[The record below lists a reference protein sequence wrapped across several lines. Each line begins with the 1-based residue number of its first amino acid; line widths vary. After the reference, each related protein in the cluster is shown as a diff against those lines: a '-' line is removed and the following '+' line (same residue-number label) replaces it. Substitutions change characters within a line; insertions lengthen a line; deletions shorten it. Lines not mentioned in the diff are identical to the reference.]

1 MGDAAL
7 ETMVKRAV
15 KSDARKK
22 KWAAALACILLVS
35 AMLGFRLCKNRGE
48 LTACP
53 AEPKTGVW
61 YTISPEGAYN
71 ADASG
76 WSAKIRMGSENCV
89 LVYLLGGGVS
99 LDAYS
104 AARSATT
111 VGADGF
117 YYDRDDGLSD
127 ARAESGIA
135 STERINPF
143 RNWTVLMLPYTTAD
157 FHAGDGAAE
166 YIALNGETS
175 SIRHNGYAN
184 CMAALEA
191 TKELLSHAETLL
203 IAGYSAGG
211 FGASM
216 LAEDILSYF
225 PNALNVTVCVD
236 GALLLNDAWRDVAR
250 ERWHAPEKIVDRITT
265 DNLALDQLIALHEA
279 REDVKILFTCSLRDG
294 GLAKYQSYID
304 GNAFEAREEYG
315 DIMEANLRETA
326 YALQRAISTAGI
338 YIWDEI
344 PYAQT
349 SSLTKHTILA
359 SNRLFDPM
367 EDNVSVSEWI
377 YNAVEGSVENHG
389 LSLLE
394 S

>member
-7 ETMVKRAV
+7 ETMVKRAG
-15 KSDARKK
+15 KGDAWKK
-22 KWAAALACILLVS
+22 KWAAFACTLLV
-35 AMLGFRLCKNRGE
+35 AVALGFLLCENHRGS
-48 LTACP
+48 TICP
-53 AEPKTGVW
+53 AKPKTGAW

-89 LVYLLGGGVS
+89 LIYLLGGGVS

-104 AARSATT
+104 AARSAAT

-127 ARAESGIA
+127 ARAKSGIV
-135 STERINPF
+135 STARINPF

-157 FHAGDGAAE
+157 FHVGDGAAE
-166 YIALNGETS
+166 YIALDGETS
-175 SIRHNGYAN
+175 RICHSGYAN

-191 TKELLSHAETLL
+191 TKDLLSHAETLL

-211 FGASM
+211 FGAAM
-216 LAEDILSYF
+216 LTEDILSYF
-225 PNALNVTVCVD
+225 PNVTNVTVCVD
-236 GALLLNDAWRDVAR
+236 GALLLSDAWRDVAR
-250 ERWHAPEKIVDRITT
+250 ERWHAPERIVDCITT

-279 REDVKILFTCSLRDG
+279 REDVKILFACSLRDG

-315 DIMEANLRETA
+315 DIMEANLRETV
-326 YALQRAISTAGI
+326 YALQRAIPTAGI
-338 YIWDEI
+338 YIWNEI

-349 SSLTKHTILA
+349 GSLTKHTILA

-367 EDNVSVSEWI
+367 GEGVSVSEWI
-377 YNAVEGSVENHG
+377 DDAVEDNVESYG
-389 LSLLE
+389 LSLLKP
-394 S
+394 